1 MKNYSIIRVGDDYVV
16 QVGEKSVLK
25 TASRRMATRLVAQA
39 SELLESCSAP
49 EILPEAAAEPSI
61 ACDRSKVS

>member
-16 QVGEKSVLK
+16 QVDEKSVLK
-25 TASRRMATRLVAQA
+25 TASRRMATKLVAEA
-39 SELLESCSAP
+39 SELLDSCSAP
-49 EILPEAAAEPSI
+49 QIVPEAGTEPSI

>member
-25 TASRRMATRLVAQA
+25 TASRRMATKLVAKA
-39 SELLESCSAP
+39 SELLDSCAVP
-49 EILPEAAAEPSI
+49 EILPEPDTAPSI
-61 ACDRSKVS
+61 ACDRSEVS